1 MPYTAFFFLIG
12 ALAISGLPPFNGF
25 VSEWLTFQSLFGGIA
40 SQSML
45 IKSLFIFAGGC
56 LALTGGLA
64 AACFVKA
71 FGMTFLARP
80 RSSHAQHAK
89 ESSFSMTSSMGY
101 LAVLCLGLGVFSFVV
116 LPLLRDIVTQ
126 LIASGPLSNG
136 IVINGMTMQV
146 NNGFAVI
153 VMPLLFIFVCLFIV
167 FAWFLTYLLSSKQ
180 KVKIGE
186 IWDCGYNSITPR
198 MEITATGFSRS
209 IIMIFKG
216 IFQPTMQHDVEY
228 VDANIR
234 YFSKSKTVILGI
246 VDIYEKYFY
255 HPFDRIL
262 YKLSLQVRKIQAGN
276 INAYILYIII
286 TLLGLIIW
294 TRYR

>member
-1 MPYTAFFFLIG
+1 
-12 ALAISGLPPFNGF
+12 
-25 VSEWLTFQSLFGGIA
+25 
-40 SQSML
+40 
-45 IKSLFIFAGGC
+45 
-56 LALTGGLA
+56 
-64 AACFVKA
+64 
-71 FGMTFLARP
+71 
-80 RSSHAQHAK
+80 
-89 ESSFSMTSSMGY
+89 
-101 LAVLCLGLGVFSFVV
+101 
-116 LPLLRDIVTQ
+116 
-126 LIASGPLSNG
+126 
-136 IVINGMTMQV
+136 MQV

-255 HPFDRIL
+255 HPFDRL
-262 YKLSLQVRKIQAGN
+262 LNKLSLQVRRIQAGN

-286 TLLGLIIW
+286 ILLGLIIW